1 MLDLKYV
8 AQNFDEV
15 QKRLA
20 SRGGNLDLGGFRA
33 LVAERSA
40 LFVSLEALQA
50 KRNAANEE
58 MKRVAKQDPR
68 ALEGLRGDLR
78 ALSDQIKEQEKKK
91 DALEEQVQAVLLTLP
106 NLPDPSVPVGA
117 SAEENVLVRTWGEAP
132 RFPFTPKQHFEI
144 GEKLGLLDFERAAK
158 VSGSRFVFYR
168 GDLARLERA
177 LVAFM
182 IDVHT
187 SRGYSEILPPYLVNR
202 AAMTVTGQLPKFEED
217 AFKTAG
223 PDERFLIPTA
233 EVPVTNYHAEEILE
247 GDRLPLHYCAFSPC
261 FRAEAGAAGKDTRG
275 LIRMHQFHKVEL
287 VKFAKP
293 DQSMEALERMVDDAT
308 EVLRR
313 LGLHHRVM
321 LLCTGDMGFASM
333 KTYDVEVWLPGAGQF
348 REISSCSNC
357 GDFQARRGKIRFRPA
372 PGEKP
377 QLCHTL
383 NGSGLAVGRTLV
395 ALLENGQ
402 REDGT
407 VRLPDV
413 LGPYMG
419 GRTELRS
426 A

>member
-1 MLDLKYV
+1 MLDLKVV

-20 SRGGNLDLGGFRA
+20 SRGGNLDLAGFRA
-33 LVAERSA
+33 LVSERSA

-50 KRNAANEE
+50 KRNTANEE

-68 ALEGLRGDLR
+68 ALESLRGDLR
-78 ALSDQIKEQEKKK
+78 TLSDQIKEQEKKR

-106 NLPDPSVPVGA
+106 NLPDPSVPVGT
-117 SAEENVLVRTWGEAP
+117 SPEENVVVRTWGEAP

-217 AFKTAG
+217 AFETTG

-233 EVPVTNYHAEEILE
+233 EVPVTNYHADEILD

-287 VKFAKP
+287 VKFSKP
-293 DQSMEALERMVDDAT
+293 DQSMDALERMVDDAT

-313 LGLHHRVM
+313 LGLHHRVV
-321 LLCTGDMGFASM
+321 LLCTGDMGFAST

-372 PGEKP
+372 AGEKP

-395 ALLENGQ
+395 ALLEHGQ

-426 A
+426 V

>member
-1 MLDLKYV
+1 MLDPKRFDKD
-8 AQNFDEV
+8 FDEV
-15 QKRLA
+15 VRRLA
-20 SRGGNLDLGGFRA
+20 TRGGNLELGDFRA
-33 LVAERSA
+33 LMAERSA
-40 LFVSLEALQA
+40 VYVSLETLQA
-50 KRNAANEE
+50 KRNASNEE
-58 MKRVAKQDPR
+58 MKRAAKQDPA
-68 ALEGLRGDLR
+68 ALERLRGDLR
-78 ALSDQIKEQEKKK
+78 TLGQEIKDLEKRR
-91 DALEEQVQAVLLTLP
+91 DSIDERLQAVLLTLP
-106 NLPDPSVPVGA
+106 NVPDASVPVGA
-117 SAEENVLVRTWGEAP
+117 TEKENVVVRTWGEAP
-132 RFPFTPKQHFEI
+132 RFPFTPRQHFEI

-177 LVAFM
+177 LAAFM

-223 PDERFLIPTA
+223 ADERFLIPTA
-233 EVPVTNYHAEEILE
+233 EVPVTNYHADEILE

-293 DQSMEALERMVDDAT
+293 EQSMEALEGMVDDAT

-313 LGLHHRVM
+313 LGLHHRVV
-321 LLCTGDMGFASM
+321 LLCTGDMGFAST

>member
-8 AQNFDEV
+8 AQNFDEA

-20 SRGGNLDLGGFRA
+20 SRGGNLDLAGFRA

-40 LFVSLEALQA
+40 LFVSLESLQA
-50 KRNAANEE
+50 KRNASNEE

-68 ALEGLRGDLR
+68 ALESLRGDLR
-78 ALSDQIKEQEKKK
+78 TLSDQIKEQEKKR

-117 SAEENVLVRTWGEAP
+117 SAEENVVVRTWGEAP

-187 SRGYSEILPPYLVNR
+187 SRGYSEVLPPYLVNR

-233 EVPVTNYHAEEILE
+233 EVPVTNYHADEILE
-247 GDRLPLHYCAFSPC
+247 GDRLPLQYCAFSPC

-293 DQSMEALERMVDDAT
+293 DQSMEALEGMVDDAT

-313 LGLHHRVM
+313 LGLHHRVV

-372 PGEKP
+372 AGEKP

-395 ALLENGQ
+395 ALLEHGQ

-426 A
+426 V